1 MQPPDAAA
9 PGRPAYAF
17 DFSFNKERQDD
28 IIGRLDAWNRSHTP
42 NHEANRDARFAEEP
56 IQLYALDPEG
66 NLVGGLIGQTHSLR
80 EGLAV
85 NILFVDESCRG
96 RGLGREL
103 MQRAEDE
110 AYRRG
115 CRYARVA
122 TASHQAPGFYERL
135 GYTRYGTLENFPP
148 GVTFCWYAKR
158 LAEPAS
164 GER

>member
-1 MQPPDAAA
+1 MGPADAAA
-9 PGRPAYAF
+9 PGQPAYAF

-28 IIGRLDAWNRSHTP
+28 IIARLNDWNRSHTP
-42 NHEANRDARFAEEP
+42 NHEANSDGRFAVEQ
-56 IQLYALDPEG
+56 IQVFAFDPEG

-80 EGLAV
+80 EWLAV

-103 MQRAEDE
+103 MKRAEDE

-115 CRYARVA
+115 CRHAMVA
-122 TASHQAPGFYERL
+122 TGIHQAPGFYEKL